1 MYAKTKA
8 SLVRVSENKILTKAK
23 STTNFEF
30 FWTDLRSKRRINIV
44 SGSERCCMVLYEN
57 IK

>member
-8 SLVRVSENKILTKAK
+8 SLVRASENKILTKAK

-30 FWTDLRSKRRINIV
+30 FWTDLRSKRRIYIV
-44 SGSERCCMVLYEN
+44 SGNERLCMLLCEN